1 LRSTLAVLAERQPRA
16 LILASLTG
24 WLAVLAMHSMLLVPE
39 LCSSNDISAER
50 LRAIGALNPPAML
63 MLDWCAMLLAMMP
76 PLLGEPLAH
85 LRRRSLARRRAR
97 AISAF
102 VAGYGAVWLAA
113 GIILLAAAMAIAA
126 AATAMGVPVLLA
138 VGGIAV
144 AWQMTPARQICLNR
158 CHWLPRL
165 SAFGFAADRDCVSFG
180 LAHGFWCAAT
190 CAPLMLPPLVA
201 PQVHLPLMA
210 LLSACLM
217 LERMAP
223 AQPEVWSLRLLPGQS
238 VAVMLVRSMLRRKAP
253 VPGPV

>member
-1 LRSTLAVLAERQPRA
+1 
-16 LILASLTG
+16 
-24 WLAVLAMHSMLLVPE
+24 
-39 LCSSNDISAER
+39 
-50 LRAIGALNPPAML
+50 
-63 MLDWCAMLLAMMP
+63 MMP

-190 CAPLMLPPLVA
+190 CAPLMLPPLTA
-201 PQVHLPLMA
+201 PQIHLPLMA
-210 LLSACLM
+210 LLSASLM

-238 VAVMLVRSMLRRKAP
+238 VAVMLVRSMLRRHAP

>member
-1 LRSTLAVLAERQPRA
+1 MLAVLAERQPRA

-190 CAPLMLPPLVA
+190 YAPLMLPPLTA
-201 PQVHLPLMA
+201 PQIHLPLMA
-210 LLSACLM
+210 LLSASLM

-238 VAVMLVRSMLRRKAP
+238 VAVMLVRSMLRRHAP